1 MTKARKDLTGWIMKE
16 HGVTNSR
23 LIVIRQGED
32 YIDPTGK
39 HRTMWICECTC
50 KSTDRN
56 TITASPNA
64 ITSGQI
70 LSCGC
75 INKERL
81 IQQNIDK
88 SKHSMCNTR
97 LYRIWKQMHT
107 RCYNVNDEH
116 YSDYGQRGITICD
129 LWKDNFLEFYN
140 WSINN
145 GYKDNLSIDRI
156 DVNGN
161 YEPSNCRWATIK
173 KQQNNKRNSIYLTYN
188 NETHTISEWHEI
200 MPTRSLSTMY
210 NRYHAGWSAEDI
222 LTK

>member
-1 MTKARKDLTGWIMKE
+1 MTKIKKDLTGWIMKE
-16 HGVTNSR
+16 HGVPNSR

-39 HRTMWICECTC
+39 HRTQWLCECMC
-50 KSTDRN
+50 KDTDRN
-56 TITASPNA
+56 TITASPSS

-81 IQQNIDK
+81 IQQNIDN

-97 LYRIWKQMHT
+97 LYKIWKHMHT
-107 RCYNVNDEH
+107 RCYNQNDEH
-116 YSDYGQRGITICD
+116 YQDYGQRGIEICD
-129 LWKDNFLEFYN
+129 SWKDDFLEFYN
-140 WSINN
+140 WSISN
-145 GYKDNLSIDRI
+145 GYNNNLSIDRI

-161 YEPSNCRWATIK
+161 YEPSNCRWVTIK
-173 KQQNNKRNSIYLTYN
+173 KQQNNKRNSVYLTYN
-188 NETHTISEWHEI
+188 NETHTIAEWHEI
-200 MPTRSLSTMY
+200 IPSINLSTMY
-210 NRYHAGWSAEDI
+210 YRYHAGWSAEDI